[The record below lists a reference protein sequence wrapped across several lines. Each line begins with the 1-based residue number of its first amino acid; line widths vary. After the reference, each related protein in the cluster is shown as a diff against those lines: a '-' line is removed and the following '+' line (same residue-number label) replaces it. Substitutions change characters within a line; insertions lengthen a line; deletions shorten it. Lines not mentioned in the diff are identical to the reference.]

1 MTEEQLRKML
11 EELKELSVAYRAFLR
26 QQDNMVQEIID
37 TLKDAQREAQR
48 LRDKSDSEAR
58 HKRMPWW
65 HIYG

>member
-11 EELKELSVAYRAFLR
+11 EELIALSLEYRSFLR
-26 QQDNMVQEIID
+26 AQNDMVQQTID
-37 TLKDAQREAQR
+37 TLKDAQR

-58 HKRMPWW
+58 YKRNPWW